1 MMMNSRALAALVV
14 ASLAGGT
21 LLGAEGKVKKPTL
34 DLRVTPRMAFSPV
47 TILMVAELKGGD
59 DIEEYYCPEIEWDW
73 DDGGKSVHEADCP
86 PFESGTTTIDRRFS
100 QEHHYGRAGIYNVKA
115 SFKRSG
121 NTFLAS
127 SIRVTVRAGAG
138 DPGNIRDENN
148 D

>member
-1 MMMNSRALAALVV
+1 MNSRALAALVAV
-14 ASLAGGT
+14 SLGASVS
-21 LLGAEGKVKKPTL
+21 LGAEAKPKKPSL
-34 DLRVTPRMAFSPV
+34 EMRITPRMAFSPV
-47 TILMVAELKGGD
+47 TVLMVAELKGGN

-100 QEHHYGRAGIYNVKA
+100 QEHHYPRAGIYNVKA

-127 SIRVTVRAGAG
+127 TIRVTVRAGAG
-138 DPGNIRDENN
+138 DPSNTREDNN
-148 D
+148 

>member
-1 MMMNSRALAALVV
+1 MRIRALAAFVV
-14 ASLAGGT
+14 VSIAGAAS
-21 LLGAEGKVKKPTL
+21 LGAEAKPKKPTL
-34 DLRVTPRMAFSPV
+34 ELRVTPRMAFSPV

-86 PFESGTTTIDRRFS
+86 PFENGTTTIDRRFS
-100 QEHHYGRAGIYNVKA
+100 QEHHYGRAGMYTVKA

-127 SIRVTVRAGAG
+127 TLRVTVRAGAG
-138 DPGNIRDENN
+138 DPSNVRDDN

>member
-14 ASLAGGT
+14 ATVAGGT
-21 LLGAEGKVKKPTL
+21 LLAAEGKVKKPTL
-34 DLRVTPRMAFSPV
+34 ELRVTPRMAFSPV

-59 DIEEYYCPEIEWDW
+59 DIEQYYCPEIEWDW

-86 PFESGTTTIDRRFS
+86 PFETGTTTIDRRFS
-100 QEHHYGRAGIYNVKA
+100 QEHHYPRAGIYNVKA

-127 SIRVTVRAGAG
+127 TIRVTVRAGAG
-138 DPGNIRDENN
+138 DPGNVRDQN

>member
-1 MMMNSRALAALVV
+1 MNVRALAVLVAV
-14 ASLAGGT
+14 SLAGGAP
-21 LLGAEGKVKKPTL
+21 LGAEGKVKKPTL
-34 DLRVTPRMAFSPV
+34 ELRVTPRMAFSPV

-86 PFESGTTTIDRRFS
+86 PFENGTTTIDRRFS
-100 QEHHYGRAGIYNVKA
+100 QEHHYSRAGMYNVKA
-115 SFKRSG
+115 SFKKSG

-127 SIRVTVRAGAG
+127 TLRVTVRAGAG
-138 DPGNIRDENN
+138 DPSNIRDDN